1 VAVES
6 VSFPQRLF
14 VSMAGFAAAFGTLAL
29 LAVSPA
35 LPIAHGQDFI
45 ELTPELDARAASLY
59 AGIMCPIC
67 DGQTISQSHAQISE
81 TMRQM
86 VRERLIAGD
95 SDDEIYAFMTSAF
108 GEDILASPPTSGIGV
123 AVWVV
128 PPIALLLGAVTV
140 AFVVRQLRASPPRKA
155 SANANAALSGE
166 SSDALDPYL
175 GLVDREMGDA
185 AGEQR

>member
-1 VAVES
+1 
-6 VSFPQRLF
+6 
-14 VSMAGFAAAFGTLAL
+14 MAGLAATLGTLAL
-29 LAVSPA
+29 LAMSPA

-95 SDDEIYAFMTSAF
+95 SDDEIYAFMASAF
-108 GEDILASPPTSGIGV
+108 GEDILASPPTSGIGL

-128 PPIALLLGAVTV
+128 P
-140 AFVVRQLRASPPRKA
+140 REAST
-155 SANANAALSGE
+155 NANGALPGE
-166 SSDALDPYL
+166 SGDALDSYL
-175 GLVDREMGDA
+175 DLVDREMGDA
-185 AGEQR
+185 AGEQH

>member
-1 VAVES
+1 VVVAS

-14 VSMAGFAAAFGTLAL
+14 VSMAGLAATLGTLAL

-86 VRERLIAGD
+86 VREHLIAGD
-95 SDDEIYAFMTSAF
+95 SDDEIYAFMASAF
-108 GEDILASPPTSGIGV
+108 GEDILASPPTSGIGF

-140 AFVVRQLRASPPRKA
+140 AFVVRQLRAGPTRKA
-155 SANANAALSGE
+155 NTKANAALPGE
-166 SSDALDPYL
+166 SGDAFDSYLD
-175 GLVDREMGDA
+175 LVDREMGDA